1 MLLISCKKCGVQYVG
16 ETSQTLR
23 CRFNNHRNRLKQ
35 LCGLYLYHHFSSDGH
50 TLDDI
55 SIMPIE
61 EVVSEPDDGI
71 TLGCKRLQREEFW
84 YRELCTIYPYG
95 LNDNVKGV
103 GNVSKS
109 DGELIVYALFNKSER
124 KFRKRK
130 PHRRRRRVTSNEV
143 SEQIKSVVFG
153 YKSTGFTF
161 RLRSYLMGLAKYKM
175 KIAADVIST
184 LVIDEHIPTRVMLLV
199 NDLMAYRFKIT
210 VTPRLK
216 NVEREDTN
224 KCFMNVMFHN
234 KGMDMIDLP
243 RILNSKRVMATVPSY
258 LKGPPPVVS
267 YTYTRTI
274 AGKIFN
280 NRKVVEDLD
289 MDAGTAGMDCSCSS
303 SNYKYEPCG
312 HVVTGDLSIIK
323 DVKLRNLIKK
333 GPTYREQNNIDW
345 RVNVK
350 NCKEAVTKYFRKWVK
365 TMDVDARV
373 LRDWEQTV
381 HECIDEKVRSL
392 KQKHVNK
399 RKKHVLKSILHLN
412 SLSNLHENYVLV
424 PADKAANNVIVVCKK
439 YYLDVIVNELKST
452 STYREVNDE
461 CENVVSRHLHY
472 MMKNSIDVD
481 SEHECLPSFYWLPKL
496 HKIPYGTRFIAASN
510 KCTSKRLS
518 SLLTSCFK
526 TILIHYK
533 QYCEGIYRHTGVNCY
548 WVIDNSKEV
557 LDRLHNINKVS
568 GAKCFDSFDF
578 ATLYTNI
585 PHDGLKS
592 NIRNLVR
599 EAYKVRGAKY
609 LIVDRHGKAHWSQSP
624 SSVTT
629 CMSIDKSK
637 LVELTEYLI
646 DNVYVKAGNRVYRQ
660 TIGIPMGTDCAP
672 QLANLYLFHHEYMYM
687 RALMKS
693 NLGMAKRF
701 CNTVRYIDDLLALNN
716 KKFEEEIVNIY
727 PPELTLK
734 RTTESDTT
742 LSYLDVSISICQ
754 GKFITEVFDKRDN
767 FNFNIVNYPYMCS
780 NIPAKP
786 TYGVYISQL
795 IRISRICDKFDSFV
809 KRHRLLTD
817 RLIKQGF
824 WYSKLCSSFIKFARR
839 HIAEICKYRVSIRTH
854 VVEGICMPLDVRHD
868 LVRNVTT
875 RGLGRGNTCT

>member
-1 MLLISCKKCGVQYVG
+1 
-16 ETSQTLR
+16 
-23 CRFNNHRNRLKQ
+23 
-35 LCGLYLYHHFSSDGH
+35 
-50 TLDDI
+50 
-55 SIMPIE
+55 
-61 EVVSEPDDGI
+61 
-71 TLGCKRLQREEFW
+71 
-84 YRELCTIYPYG
+84 
-95 LNDNVKGV
+95 
-103 GNVSKS
+103 
-109 DGELIVYALFNKSER
+109 
-124 KFRKRK
+124 
-130 PHRRRRRVTSNEV
+130 
-143 SEQIKSVVFG
+143 
-153 YKSTGFTF
+153 
-161 RLRSYLMGLAKYKM
+161 MGLAKYKM

-216 NVEREDTN
+216 NVEREDTT
-224 KCFMNVMFHN
+224 KCFMNVLFHN

-350 NCKEAVTKYFRKWVK
+350 NCKEAVTKYFRKWAK

-399 RKKHVLKSILHLN
+399 RKKHVLKNILHLN

-496 HKIPYGTRFIAASN
+496 HKTPYGTRFIAASN

-533 QYCEGIYRHTGVNCY
+533 QYCEGIYRHTGVNC
-548 WVIDNSKEV
+548 
-557 LDRLHNINKVS
+557 
-568 GAKCFDSFDF
+568 
-578 ATLYTNI
+578 
-585 PHDGLKS
+585 
-592 NIRNLVR
+592 
-599 EAYKVRGAKY
+599 
-609 LIVDRHGKAHWSQSP
+609 
-624 SSVTT
+624 
-629 CMSIDKSK
+629 
-637 LVELTEYLI
+637 
-646 DNVYVKAGNRVYRQ
+646 
-660 TIGIPMGTDCAP
+660 
-672 QLANLYLFHHEYMYM
+672 
-687 RALMKS
+687 
-693 NLGMAKRF
+693 
-701 CNTVRYIDDLLALNN
+701 
-716 KKFEEEIVNIY
+716 
-727 PPELTLK
+727 
-734 RTTESDTT
+734 
-742 LSYLDVSISICQ
+742 
-754 GKFITEVFDKRDN
+754 
-767 FNFNIVNYPYMCS
+767 
-780 NIPAKP
+780 
-786 TYGVYISQL
+786 
-795 IRISRICDKFDSFV
+795 
-809 KRHRLLTD
+809 
-817 RLIKQGF
+817 
-824 WYSKLCSSFIKFARR
+824 
-839 HIAEICKYRVSIRTH
+839 
-854 VVEGICMPLDVRHD
+854 
-868 LVRNVTT
+868 
-875 RGLGRGNTCT
+875 